1 MSIRTFG
8 AIFAFV
14 AVAACNST
22 PREPIVRTVEVLVPT
37 PVTCVPA
44 SANLEPKFQV
54 SRGDVAAAYD
64 AAERLRLTAA
74 GFLERDAYINEI
86 LPVARGCK

>member
-1 MSIRTFG
+1 MIARTFG
-8 AIFAFV
+8 AVFALV
-14 AVAACNST
+14 AVSACNTT
-22 PREPIVRTVEVLVPT
+22 PPEPIIRTVEVLVPT

-44 SANLEPKFQV
+44 NATVEPKFQV

-74 GFLERDAYINEI
+74 GFLERDAYLGEV
-86 LPVARGCK
+86 LPVLRGCK

>member
-22 PREPIVRTVEVLVPT
+22 PREPIVRTVEDKPDGLHAIGAVIDSPLGPLNLVAVHLTRPWPYQYQWGQIT
-37 PVTCVPA
+37 QVMALTKLRAGLTGPVIV
-44 SANLEPKFQV
+44 
-54 SRGDVAAAYD
+54 R
-64 AAERLRLTAA
+64 
-74 GFLERDAYINEI
+74 
-86 LPVARGCK
+86 